1 MKAIVQ
7 DVYGSPDVLQL
18 KDIDKPVVGDESV
31 YVRVR
36 ACSVN
41 PLDWHLMRGLP
52 YIARM
57 SFGLRNP
64 ELRVRGVDL
73 AGVVEAVGK
82 NVKRLQ
88 PGDEV
93 FGSCTGAF
101 AEYVSAEEKSFVPKP
116 ASMTFEQAAAVPVAG
131 CTALQALR
139 DIGKVQPGQKV
150 LINGAAGGVGTFAV
164 QIARSFGAEVTGV
177 CSTRNVDLVR
187 SIGADHVVDYS
198 QADFT
203 RSGEHYDL
211 ILDNMYRS
219 LSDCRRVLAP
229 EGNVVLIGGSAGRW
243 INGLGRTAK
252 ASVQSRFTRQKL
264 ASFFARTTNEDMIV
278 LAELIDAGKVTPVL
292 DRTYPLSE
300 AAEAVRHLEAGHARG
315 KVIITL

>member
-1 MKAIVQ
+1 
-7 DVYGSPDVLQL
+7 
-18 KDIDKPVVGDESV
+18 
-31 YVRVR
+31 
-36 ACSVN
+36 
-41 PLDWHLMRGLP
+41 
-52 YIARM
+52 
-57 SFGLRNP
+57 
-64 ELRVRGVDL
+64 VRGVDL